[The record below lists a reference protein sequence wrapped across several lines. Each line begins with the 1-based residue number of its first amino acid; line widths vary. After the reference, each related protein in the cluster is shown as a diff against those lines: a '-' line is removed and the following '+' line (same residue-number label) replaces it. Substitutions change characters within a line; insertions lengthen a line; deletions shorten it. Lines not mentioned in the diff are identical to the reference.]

1 MRLSE
6 GEIMESTIVDKEQWE
21 AVKSDDRGGK
31 YLVFQLGREEFG
43 IRVLKVREIMGV
55 QDITAV
61 PRTPAHVK
69 GVINLRGKVIPVVD
83 LRLKFGLPEQEYTQ
97 RTCIIVVQVR
107 SESGAMFMGIVVDG
121 VAEVLNL
128 AAADI
133 EDTPDFGDGAA
144 THYLLGMAKVKGSV
158 KILLEIEQVLTCQ
171 ELHGLEA
178 VIQRTNTSKGIAT

>member
-1 MRLSE
+1 MPTTAALAEERSP
-6 GEIMESTIVDKEQWE
+6 
-21 AVKSDDRGGK
+21 AARSDERAGK
-31 YLVFQLGREEFG
+31 YLVFHLGNEEFG

-61 PRTPAHVK
+61 PQTPAHVK

-97 RTCIIVVQVR
+97 RTCIIVVQVQGETT
-107 SESGAMFMGIVVDG
+107 SMLMGLVVDG

-133 EDTPDFGDGAA
+133 EDTPDFGHGVE
-144 THYLLGMAKVKGSV
+144 TPYLLGMAKIKGKV
-158 KILLEIEQVLTCQ
+158 KILLDIDQVMTSQ
-171 ELHGLEA
+171 ELHGLNA
-178 VIQRTNTSKGIAT
+178 LMG